1 MAQATAEGT
10 LTVLFT
16 DIEGSTDLGRVVGDH
31 GARAIVRAHERIVRE
46 QVEEH
51 GGRVV
56 KSLGDGL
63 MVAFSSA
70 RMAVSCAIA
79 IQRALD
85 KARRSGADGAV
96 PVRIGVHCGE
106 AILEGDDV
114 HGSVVNAAA
123 RITSQAKAQ
132 QVLVSDIV
140 KALVGGMPGLRLGDV
155 QTARLKG
162 FDDEWRLF
170 EVEWRGE
177 KPN

>member
-1 MAQATAEGT
+1 
-10 LTVLFT
+10 
-16 DIEGSTDLGRVVGDH
+16 
-31 GARAIVRAHERIVRE
+31 
-46 QVEEH
+46 
-51 GGRVV
+51 
-56 KSLGDGL
+56 

-70 RMAVSCAIA
+70 RLAVSCAIA

-85 KARRSGADGAV
+85 DAQRAGADGAV

-123 RITSQAKAQ
+123 RITGQAKAQ

-140 KALVGGMPGLRLGDV
+140 KALVGGMPGLRLGDA

-170 EVEWRGE
+170 EVHWREETPTRAREIPLVGRDE
-177 KPN
+177 ERA